1 MNQQNIEFYRK
12 MVAIRHFEEIAIECY
27 KEGLL
32 GGSYHSYVG
41 QEAVA
46 VGVCSALQRED
57 YITTTYRGRGQHL
70 AKGADP
76 VRLFAE
82 LFGRTEGYCR
92 GKGGPMH
99 IADRE
104 TGILGANGIV
114 GAGVP
119 ITAGAALS
127 AQMSGDGR
135 VSVAFFGDG
144 AMNQGVV
151 SETFNLA
158 ALWNLPAVFICEN
171 NLYAEM
177 TPLRDSVK
185 NQNLT
190 ERVAGFGI
198 KVGSVDGN
206 DVEAVFLAAKDLV
219 EHARQG
225 GGPVFLEANT
235 YRLHGH
241 MFGDSESYRS
251 KEEVAEWRL
260 RDPIVLCKQRLLA
273 EIPGSELDAIS
284 KQIREELEHAA
295 EKARQ
300 FPEPTPDEI
309 ETDVF

>member
-1 MNQQNIEFYRK
+1 MKNQIIEFYQT
-12 MVAIRHFEEIAIECY
+12 MAAIRHFEEIAIELY

-46 VGVCSALQRED
+46 TGVCSVLRRED

-82 LFGRTEGYCR
+82 MLGRTGGYCR

-99 IADRE
+99 IADLE

-135 VSVAFFGDG
+135 VAATFFGDG

-185 NQNLT
+185 NQNLA
-190 ERVAGFGI
+190 ERAAAFGI
-198 KVGSVDGN
+198 KVESVDGN
-206 DVEAVFLAAKDLV
+206 DVEAVFQTTQSLV
-219 EHARQG
+219 EHAREG
-225 GGPVFLEANT
+225 GGPVFLEAKT

-241 MFGDSESYRS
+241 MFGDSESYRT
-251 KEEVAEWRL
+251 KEEVAEWRT
-260 RDPIVLCKQRLLA
+260 RDPIQRCEKQLLKEISTDKLQSINTEIRQRL
-273 EIPGSELDAIS
+273 E
-284 KQIREELEHAA
+284 QAA
-295 EKARQ
+295 SKARK
-300 FPEPTPDEI
+300 FPEPSAAEI

>member
-1 MNQQNIEFYRK
+1 MKNQIVELYQT
-12 MVAIRHFEEIAIECY
+12 MVAIRHFEEIAIELY

-46 VGVCSALQRED
+46 TGVCSALRRED

-82 LFGRTEGYCR
+82 LLGRTGGYCR

-99 IADRE
+99 IADLE

-135 VSVAFFGDG
+135 VAVTFFGDG

-185 NQNLT
+185 NQNLA
-190 ERVAGFGI
+190 ERAAAFGL
-198 KVGSVDGN
+198 KVESVDGN
-206 DVEAVFLAAKDLV
+206 DVEAVFQTTQSLV
-219 EHARQG
+219 NHSRQG
-225 GGPVFLEANT
+225 GGPVFLEAKT

-241 MFGDSESYRS
+241 MFGDSESYRT
-251 KEEVAEWRL
+251 KEEVAEWRT
-260 RDPIVLCKQRLLA
+260 RDPIQRCEQKLLKEFSA
-273 EIPGSELDAIS
+273 DELQSMNTGILH
-284 KQIREELEHAA
+284 QLEQAA
-295 EKARQ
+295 AKARE
-300 FPEPTPDEI
+300 FPEPSAAEI